1 MKEKGKKNMKIETLL
16 TLTTKEQNQ
25 IEDFDH
31 FIKEIFD
38 KRNVAR
44 NSKPTTKQKEN
55 EVIKE

>member
-1 MKEKGKKNMKIETLL
+1 MKIETLL

-38 KRNVAR
+38 KRNAAR